1 MSTPVSRNRS
11 APAADTD
18 RIQAAQLLADA
29 AATGQLPMTEY
40 EARLSKAYA
49 AKTYD
54 ELERLSADLPG
65 AITTAARRGGPCH
78 PAPSTL
84 LLAIMS
90 GFERRGRWNV
100 PRKLTTFAL
109 WGGGVVDLRYADFS
123 SPEVEIHSYS
133 IMGAQTILVPP
144 EVNVELHGHG
154 VMGSFDH
161 LETEQGLPG
170 APRVKV
176 RGFSL
181 WGKVAVKRKKR
192 RTG

>member
-1 MSTPVSRNRS
+1 MSTPASRNRS
-11 APAADTD
+11 EPAADTD

-29 AATGQLPMTEY
+29 AAAGQLQMTEY
-40 EARLSKAYA
+40 EARLAKVYA
-49 AKTYD
+49 ATTYD
-54 ELERLSADLPG
+54 EVSRVSSDLPG
-65 AITTAARRGGPCH
+65 AITSGPRGGPCH

-109 WGGGVVDLRYADFS
+109 WGGGVVDLRYADFT
-123 SPEVEIHSYS
+123 SPEVEIRTYS
-133 IMGAQTILVPP
+133 IMGGQTILVPP

-154 VMGSFDH
+154 VMGTFDH
-161 LETEQGLPG
+161 LDTERGLPG
-170 APRVKV
+170 APLVKV

-181 WGKVAVKRKKR
+181 WGKVAVIRKKR
-192 RTG
+192 KAG

>member
-1 MSTPVSRNRS
+1 M
-11 APAADTD
+11 
-18 RIQAAQLLADA
+18 QAAQLLADA
-29 AATGQLPMTEY
+29 AASGQLPMTEY
-40 EARLSKAYA
+40 EVRLSKAYA

-54 ELERLSADLPG
+54 ELDRLSADLPG
-65 AITTAARRGGPCH
+65 TVNTRRRGGPLH

-100 PRKLTTFAL
+100 PRRMTTFAL
-109 WGGGVVDLRYADFS
+109 WGGGVVDLRYADFT
-123 SPEVEIHSYS
+123 SPDVEIHTYS
-133 IMGAQTILVPP
+133 IMGSQTILVPP
-144 EVNVELHGHG
+144 EVNVELQGHG

-161 LETEQGLPG
+161 LDQESGLPG
-170 APRVKV
+170 APVVRV

-192 RTG
+192 KAG